1 MKVVSIVS
9 TGSTMYKV
17 LVLDENPER
26 SAVLGDRLSFMNYE
40 PVIAD
45 SKASIE
51 RFASESG
58 IALMVG
64 DTGSNKNLRHALDLL
79 SKEQPNLP
87 ILLLDDNAANG
98 NCSQDLA
105 DRTTWKVDL
114 PLRRS
119 QVDRLLRRAERYT
132 GEEKRQRITGN
143 SRPIRHVRKL
153 IEQVADF
160 DTTVLVTGESG
171 TGKELVARTIHDLS
185 DRADRPFVPLNCGAI
200 PTDLLE
206 SELFGHEKGAFTG
219 AINARAGRFELAE
232 GGTLFLDEI
241 GDMSLPMQVKLL
253 RVLQEKCFQRVGSNK
268 VQTSNV
274 RIVAATH
281 RDLPAA
287 VEGEKFREDL
297 FYRLNV
303 FPIEMPCLRKRCSD
317 LPDLL
322 DELLLQHQ
330 GDGGELRISP
340 AALKALASYSW
351 PGNIRELSNLVE
363 RLAILYPNGEISLQD
378 LPAKYRETSSQGSDQ
393 AEPQSVINHNL
404 KAHLQSVER
413 DLIQKAMSASDG
425 VVAGAARLLSMQR
438 TTLVE
443 KLSRYEIHSQNN

>member
-1 MKVVSIVS
+1 MVEMTPTTS
-9 TGSTMYKV
+9 KV
-17 LVLDENPER
+17 LVLDTNSER
-26 SAVLGDRLSFMNYE
+26 SAELSNRLSFMNYD
-40 PVIAD
+40 PVVAD
-45 SKASIE
+45 ASDSIE
-51 RFASESG
+51 KIASQPG
-58 IALMVG
+58 IAMMVG
-64 DTGSNKNLRHALDLL
+64 ETGSSKKLSRALQLL
-79 SKEQPNLP
+79 SKKQPHLP
-87 ILLLDDNAANG
+87 ILLLDNDANIG
-98 NCSQDLA
+98 EFSQDRLA
-105 DRTTWKVDL
+105 RPVWKIDM
-114 PLRRS
+114 PLRHS
-119 QVDRLLRRAERYT
+119 QVDRLLRRAGRYS
-132 GEEKRQRITGN
+132 GEEKRQRITGS
-143 SRPIRHVRKL
+143 SRPIRHIREL

-185 DRADRPFVPLNCGAI
+185 DRADRPFVPVNCGAI
-200 PTDLLE
+200 PADLLE

-219 AINARAGRFELAE
+219 AINTRAGRFELAE

-281 RDLPAA
+281 CDLPAA
-287 VEGEKFREDL
+287 VEREDFRKDL

-303 FPIEMPCLRKRCSD
+303 FPIEMPCLRKRSSD

-330 GDGGELRISP
+330 GEGNSELRVSP
-340 AALKALASYSW
+340 AALQALAGYSW

-363 RLAILYPNGEISLQD
+363 RLAILHPNGEISLED
-378 LPAKYRETSSQGSDQ
+378 LPAKYRETHNEVDDEV
-393 AEPQSVINHNL
+393 EPLPVTNRNL
-404 KAHLQSVER
+404 KAHLQAVER
-413 DLIQKAMSASDG
+413 DLIKKAMSSCHG
-425 VVAGAARLLSMQR
+425 VVAKAARLLSMQR

-443 KLSRYEIHSQNN
+443 KLSRYEIHS

>member
-1 MKVVSIVS
+1 MS